1 MKITTIYEFD
11 IVWCLSSLGVQ
22 HGCGTFDFFCA
33 NWWIFRAVSFGIML
47 FDV

>member
-22 HGCGTFDFFCA
+22 HGCGSKLVDFSSSEF
-33 NWWIFRAVSFGIML
+33 WDYVI
-47 FDV
+47 

>member
-22 HGCGTFDFFCA
+22 HGCGTFDFFA
-33 NWWIFRAVSFGIML
+33 QIGGFFEQ
-47 FDV
+47 